1 MARWDDAAAPPGRVM
16 RQGEHG
22 FTLLEI
28 LIAFAIAAAA
38 LSMLVQAAAEGRR
51 AVATALRY
59 EDAVSRA
66 RSHLDGAYAALV
78 PGDQDGSDGRG
89 FRWRVAVRALESTG
103 KRDAAGRQVANT
115 DGFVL
120 TLYAVTV
127 WITWKEGGNERA
139 VRLDSKRLVAA
150 APA

>member
-1 MARWDDAAAPPGRVM
+1 MARRDHAAAPGGSVM
-16 RQGEHG
+16 RPGERG

-38 LSMLVQAAAEGRR
+38 LSTLVQVAVEGRR

-66 RSHLDGAYAALV
+66 SSHLDGAYAALT
-78 PGDQDGSDGRG
+78 PGEQDGNEGRG
-89 FRWRVAVRALESTG
+89 FHWRVAVRALESTG
-103 KRDAAGRQVANT
+103 KKDAAGRQVAHT
-115 DGFVL
+115 EGFVL

-127 WITWKEGGNERA
+127 WVTWQEGGKERA
-139 VRLDSKRLVAA
+139 VRLDGKRLVAS